1 MLLDSL
7 LARLPGDLHDGK
19 HSQSADL
26 TLRGVPTHPDRAGP
40 NTSFAVLPSTLPA
53 DPVGIQTG
61 LKRGIP
67 AIICPP
73 GTTLP
78 RRTRRIFA
86 DQPSLT
92 FVTAATALNN
102 NPVSHLHLFRV
113 RLPEN
118 LSAQTATL
126 LHRLLEAS
134 DHRSALLTSH
144 GGCIAG
150 RHFLQS
156 PSETDCHEWQCFL
169 AAHVRTGGRL
179 LVIEDV
185 SGVRNV
191 LGQVPPL
198 SESIVSLP
206 SKSLIEPLALNWR
219 GSRIRI
225 RVGSSERLAHTP
237 VAGRSALTA
246 LDAAFVAAIAA
257 GADPSRLAAL
267 LPSFD
272 CDTGF
277 MEPIRAGQ
285 SFGVFVDAATEAAA
299 LEQLIREAREMT
311 QGSVIL
317 LTGASARSTLEQRG
331 QLGEAANLADRVI
344 LTSDNPRSIE
354 VDSLSRDIQHGLNQ
368 RAHLQPDRRRAI
380 SDAIRMARSGD
391 IVLLAGKGTH
401 PIQEINGTILPWDDR
416 IHARNGL
423 AACGWVGDLP

>member
-1 MLLDSL
+1 MLHDSL
-7 LARLPGDLHDGK
+7 LARLPGDLHGGK
-19 HSQSADL
+19 HSQSADQ
-26 TLRGVPTHPDRAGP
+26 TIRGVTTHPDRAGP
-40 NTSFAVLPSTLPA
+40 NTNCAVLPSTLSA
-53 DPVGIQTG
+53 APVGIQTA
-61 LKRGIP
+61 LKRGTP

-73 GTTLP
+73 DTALT
-78 RRTRRIFA
+78 RRTRRIVA

-92 FVTAATALNN
+92 FVTAAALNN

-191 LGQVPPL
+191 LGHVPPR

-206 SKSLIEPLALNWR
+206 SNSLIEPLALNWR

-225 RVGSSERLAHTP
+225 RVGPSERLAHTP
-237 VAGRSALTA
+237 VVGRSSLAA
-246 LDAAFVAAIAA
+246 LDAAFVAAVAA

-267 LPSFD
+267 LTSFD

-285 SFGVFVDAATEAAA
+285 SFGVFIDAATEATA
-299 LEQLIREAREMT
+299 LERLIREAREMT

-317 LTGASARSTLEQRG
+317 LTGASARSTPEQQR
-331 QLGEAANLADRVI
+331 QLGEAASQADQVN

-368 RAHLQPDRRRAI
+368 TAHLQPDRRRAI

-416 IHARNGL
+416 THARNGL